1 MKLLKLREIIIG
13 QTTSIYR
20 YRWGSIVSNGTM
32 LCVWETF
39 PVNQF
44 FRIREPSRRNR
55 SLTNNAVLIFAR
67 SFFFFFLFFRG
78 HTRSELEKIVYRIKI
93 EIVSRKMFKLKLILL
108 LFLLQQKLNSSLYLI
123 PLYRIYIKFFFCF
136 I

>member
-55 SLTNNAVLIFAR
+55 SLTNNAVLIFASIIFFSF
-67 SFFFFFLFFRG
+67 SFFEDTL
-78 HTRSELEKIVYRIKI
+78 ELEKIVYRIKI